1 MLIHA
6 NWSVRQVIKFTWK
19 TSVLVLLVTGLT
31 TLVYLLWLQ
40 LYFAVPPFIIGVMG
54 TAIAFFI
61 GFINNEAYGR
71 WWEARQI
78 WGALLNDSRSW
89 SRSVLTYSDHS
100 DPTVQHRMV
109 RRHLAFLNA
118 LAALLRRTGDTHYET
133 FLTSDDRERVRS
145 FVSIPTAILR
155 LQAED
160 IHQLHRTG
168 QIDGFLFQRLDW
180 LLEQFTT
187 SMGQAERIKNTVF
200 PTSYVY
206 FTRLFIWI
214 FIILCSI
221 IAAETL
227 NYWSAVLTWLI
238 GFVYLITYQNGQ
250 LLMNPFDNEPSGTPI
265 SSIVRSIEINLLQ
278 DLGEVNIPEPVAPVN
293 DDYLM

>member
-6 NWSVRQVIKFTWK
+6 NWSIRQVILFTWK
-19 TSVLVLLVTGLT
+19 TSALVLLVTGLT
-31 TLVYLLWLQ
+31 TLVYLHGLRP
-40 LYFAVPPFIIGVMG
+40 YFSVPAFVISVLG

-89 SRSVLTYSDHS
+89 SRSVLTYPDHP
-100 DPTVQHRMV
+100 DRAVQQRMV

-118 LAALLRRTGDTHYET
+118 LAAQLRRTGDTHYET
-133 FLTSDDRERVRS
+133 FLTSADRERIRS
-145 FVSIPTAILR
+145 FASIPTAILR

-160 IHQLHRTG
+160 IHQLHRNG
-168 QIDGFLFQRLDW
+168 QIDGFRFQRLDW

-206 FTRLFIWI
+206 FTRMFIWI
-214 FIILCSI
+214 FIVLCTVV
-221 IAAETL
+221 AAETL

-250 LLMNPFDNEPSGTPI
+250 MLMNPFDNEPSDTPI
-265 SSIVRSIEINLLQ
+265 SSIIRSVEINLLQ
-278 DLGEVNIPEPVAPVN
+278 DLGETSIPKPVAPVN

>member
-6 NWSVRQVIKFTWK
+6 NWSIRKVIGFTWK
-19 TSVLVLLVTGLT
+19 TSSLVLLVTGLT
-31 TLVYLLWLQ
+31 TLVYLHWLRP
-40 LYFAVPPFIIGVMG
+40 YFSVPAFVISVLG

-89 SRSVLTYSDHS
+89 SRSLLTYTDHP
-100 DPTVQHRMV
+100 DRAVQQRMV

-118 LAALLRRTGDTHYET
+118 LAALLRQTGDTHYET
-133 FLTSDDRERVRS
+133 FLTKADRDRVQS
-145 FVSIPTAILR
+145 FASIPTAILQ

-160 IHQLHRTG
+160 IHQLYRNG
-168 QIDGFLFQRLDW
+168 QIDGFLFQRLDQ

-187 SMGQAERIKNTVF
+187 SMGQAERIKNTIF
-200 PTSYVY
+200 PTTYVY

-214 FIILCSI
+214 FIVLCTVV
-221 IAAETL
+221 AAETL

-250 LLMNPFDNEPSGTPI
+250 LLMNPFDNAPSDTPI
-265 SSIVRSIEINLLQ
+265 SSIIRSAEINLLQ
-278 DLGEVNIPEPVAPVN
+278 DLDEASIPAPVAPVN
-293 DDYLM
+293 DHYLL